1 MSTRKTGEPQVSPR
15 FFKALCDANRL
26 AILRWLG
33 ENSGPHAVREIA
45 CCCDVDLSVVSRHLA
60 LMREAGVLRAEK
72 RGKEVLYSV
81 DAQSVVRLLR
91 SLADWI
97 ERCCPPGC
105 CEPRPVKLKMGKET
119 KR

>member
-1 MSTRKTGEPQVSPR
+1 MNIRKTADPEISPR
-15 FFKALCDANRL
+15 FFKALCDDNRL

-33 ENSGPHAVREIA
+33 EKGQACAVRDIA

-60 LMREAGVLRAEK
+60 LMREAGILRAEK

-105 CEPRPVKLKMGKET
+105 CETRPMKIGKET